1 MTKDRATGRDI
12 VLAIGENMRQS
23 LEPLVTKTI
32 APSLYQVYLHGD
44 DHDRLRTLFGELES
58 EAKTLL
64 DAELARLNRGSA
76 PPFSRILRKKKE
88 GAEAAPKFVSA
99 EGRWSI
105 RFQEDPNG
113 TLSPG
118 DVEVISEFARPPES
132 GYGAGS
138 KTHRISTT
146 RRLGGQ
152 MTTHRE
158 AEPQGASQ
166 GPWQGQSQG
175 MPSAAPAAVIP
186 EPPGFA
192 RIVYKDDRGT
202 HTFRMTKDE
211 IVIGRQAPDVWADLS
226 IDTSLDVSREHARLQ
241 RTPDGTFRIKD
252 LSKLGTT
259 VNGAQIPCS
268 LASTEGGVRDLD
280 RWEPLP
286 DRARIGLAGVI
297 LLDFERVAGAPLP
310 VRPAAVDTADAASGT
325 IAAPP
330 APPANTV
337 RLSDPPDPTDP
348 DNTIVE
354 RTAEP

>member
-64 DAELARLNRGSA
+64 DTELARLNRGSA
-76 PPFSRILRKKKE
+76 PPFSRILRKKKD

-118 DVEVISEFARPPES
+118 DVEVVSEFARPPES

-152 MTTHRE
+152 MTTQRD
-158 AEPQGASQ
+158 AQPQS
-166 GPWQGQSQG
+166 PTQGQTLG
-175 MPSAAPAAVIP
+175 TLGTTAAP

-241 RTPDGTFRIKD
+241 RTPEGTFRIKD

-259 VNGAQIPCS
+259 VNGVEIPCS
-268 LASTEGGVRDLD
+268 LASTEAGVRDLD

-297 LLDFERVAGAPLP
+297 LLDFEKVAGAPLP
-310 VRPAAVDTADAASGT
+310 ARPTEAA
-325 IAAPP
+325 IAAQP
-330 APPANTV
+330 ANPANTV
-337 RLSDPPDPTDP
+337 RLLDSRDPADP
-348 DNTIVE
+348 DNTLLE
-354 RTAEP
+354 RTAKP